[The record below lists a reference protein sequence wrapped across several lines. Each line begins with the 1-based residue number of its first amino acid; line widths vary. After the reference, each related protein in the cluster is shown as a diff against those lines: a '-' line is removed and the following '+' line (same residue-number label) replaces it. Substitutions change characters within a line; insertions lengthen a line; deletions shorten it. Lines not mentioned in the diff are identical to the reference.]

1 MQNKKL
7 NFAAIDIGSNAVRLL
22 IKSVNDGDSPDKM
35 TKTVLLRVPLRLG
48 EEVFGT
54 GSISD
59 EKEKQLLRT
68 VKAFRLLMKVY
79 DVTAYRAC
87 ATSAMRDASNGMQIA
102 RKVHNKTGIRLEII
116 NGLEEARMVYDSH
129 IADLLGREGHY
140 IYVDVGG
147 GSTEVS
153 VISNGKLIGSNSYD
167 IGTVRSLG
175 GMVKL
180 ADIESLNAEQTAAL
194 RRKCFESDVKLVVV
208 KNTLLGKA
216 LEKVE
221 KADADLVKVLEGP
234 TSIMFTNVAKAPA
247 VLIKEFRKKSEK
259 PVLKAAFAEGCVY
272 VGDDQLD
279 ALCNIKSKE
288 ELIADIVAL
297 LQSPAKNV
305 ISALQANAGQKIAGL
320 VKTLESRNN

>member
-1 MQNKKL
+1 
-7 NFAAIDIGSNAVRLL
+7 
-22 IKSVNDGDSPDKM
+22 M
-35 TKTVLLRVPLRLG
+35 TK
-48 EEVFGT
+48 EEKLVVID
-54 GSISD
+54 SLA
-59 EKEKQLLRT
+59 EQLQ
-68 VKAFRLLMKVY
+68 
-79 DVTAYRAC
+79 AYP
-87 ATSAMRDASNGMQIA
+87 
-102 RKVHNKTGIRLEII
+102 HF
-116 NGLEEARMVYDSH
+116 
-129 IADLLGREGHY
+129 Y
-140 IYVDVGG
+140 I
-147 GSTEVS
+147 
-153 VISNGKLIGSNSYD
+153 
-167 IGTVRSLG
+167 
-175 GMVKL
+175 

-305 ISALQANAGQKIAGL
+305 ISALQANAGQKIAGPRVVPQARPEFHHGFVVSGRKNL
-320 VKTLESRNN
+320 NRRKGHHKARKVVLYHRNLRLLQHDLRDPAAVGVCNHPRQTVPPASLLPGDQCPGKDFGFCECVFYF

>member
-1 MQNKKL
+1 
-7 NFAAIDIGSNAVRLL
+7 
-22 IKSVNDGDSPDKM
+22 M
-35 TKTVLLRVPLRLG
+35 TK
-48 EEVFGT
+48 EEKLVVID
-54 GSISD
+54 SLA
-59 EKEKQLLRT
+59 EQLQ
-68 VKAFRLLMKVY
+68 
-79 DVTAYRAC
+79 AYP
-87 ATSAMRDASNGMQIA
+87 
-102 RKVHNKTGIRLEII
+102 HF
-116 NGLEEARMVYDSH
+116 
-129 IADLLGREGHY
+129 Y
-140 IYVDVGG
+140 I
-147 GSTEVS
+147 
-153 VISNGKLIGSNSYD
+153 
-167 IGTVRSLG
+167 
-175 GMVKL
+175 

-279 ALCNIKSKE
+279 AIKSKE